1 MELTNF
7 VSFCLFAFTSAF
19 TPGPNNLMLAASAAT
34 FGFRATW
41 PHILGITVGFNLMV
55 IVSLLGLNELF
66 STFPMIYGIAR
77 YAAFLFLV
85 YLAWRI
91 ATASA
96 PQNLNTTGPQATSAS
111 RPIGFW
117 SGALFQIINPK
128 AVIVIISAITAYT
141 DVSDGI
147 SASHVTF
154 AGIFIFVT
162 ITSTTLWSYGGSLI
176 GRALSNPKHLKAFN
190 LIMAGL
196 LLAAVA
202 PVMLTSLAL
211 S

>member
-55 IVSLLGLNELF
+55 VVSLLGLNELF
-66 STFPMIYGIAR
+66 STFPTVYIISR
-77 YAAFLFLV
+77 YAAFLFL
-85 YLAWRI
+85 LHLTWKI
-91 ATASA
+91 ATAAA
-96 PQNLNTTGPQATSAS
+96 PQHPATTEPQATTSS
-111 RPIGFW
+111 QPIGFW

-147 SASHVTF
+147 SASHMTF
-154 AGIFIFVT
+154 AGIFLFVT
-162 ITSTTLWSYGGSLI
+162 ITSTTLWSFGGSLI
-176 GRALSNPKHLKAFN
+176 GRALSNPMHLKVFN
-190 LIMAGL
+190 LVMAGL
-196 LLAAVA
+196 LLGAVA
-202 PVMLTSLAL
+202 PVILTSLAL